1 MKEKTRLLMVLA
13 VSLLLVLNACSTTA
27 ATEAAAAEPAEAAVA
42 AEDGA
47 AESAEAAEVEQEPLL
62 ITAVVAEVGIPYFT
76 TMHCGAMAAAEAYN
90 VELNWAGPAEWDFN
104 KQQPFIDGA
113 LALEPD
119 AMIIVPT
126 DPDALVT
133 YVQTWM
139 DEGIPVVTADVT
151 LSEPV
156 ELMGIESDQYSGG
169 VEAAKAMFAMTG
181 GEGSY
186 YTVGTTPG
194 SYGSAQRVAGFVD
207 TMKELNP
214 DANMLETCFA
224 HHDATKSAECVS
236 AAIIGNPDLRGVY
249 VAVSSTAAGAASALI
264 EQGKAGDVVLM
275 SYDADPQQVQDLKDG
290 VYGTLIAQ
298 DPYQMGWLAVETL
311 AKYLRGEITKEE
323 IPQHTTVGMAA
334 LTQENINDPAFL
346 KYQYVG
352 DVSLCPA
359 SVE

>member
-1 MKEKTRLLMVLA
+1 MKEKTRLLIILA
-13 VSLLLVLNACSTTA
+13 MALVLVLGACSPASSETVA
-27 ATEAAAAEPAEAAVA
+27 EEPAEEEVVEEAV
-42 AEDGA
+42 E
-47 AESAEAAEVEQEPLL
+47 ESSEAAEEETAAEELL

-76 TMHCGAMAAAEAYN
+76 TMHCGAMAAAEEYN
-90 VELNWAGPAEWDFN
+90 VDLNWAGPAEWDFN

-119 AMIIVPT
+119 GMIIVPT

-139 DEGIPVVTADVT
+139 DDGVPVVTADVT
-151 LSEPV
+151 LSDPV

-169 VEAAKAMFAMTG
+169 VAAAEALFEMTG

-194 SYGSAQRVAGFVD
+194 SYGANQRIAGFVD
-207 TMKELNP
+207 TMKELAP
-214 DANMLETCFA
+214 DSNILETCFA

-236 AAIIGNPDLRGVY
+236 AAIIGNPDLKGVY
-249 VAVSSTAAGAASALI
+249 VAVSSIAAGAASAII
-264 EQGKAGDVVLM
+264 EQGKAGDIVLV
-275 SYDADPQQVQDLKDG
+275 SYDADPQQVQDLKEG
-290 VYGTLIAQ
+290 IYGTLIAQ

-334 LTQENINDPAFL
+334 LTQDNIGNPDLL

-352 DVSLCPA
+352 DVDLCPVTA
-359 SVE
+359 E

>member
-1 MKEKTRLLMVLA
+1 MKEKTRLLIVLA

-27 ATEAAAAEPAEAAVA
+27 ATEAAVEEPAEAAVA
-42 AEDGA
+42 AEDEA
-47 AESAEAAEVEQEPLL
+47 TDTTEAAVVEQEPLL

-76 TMHCGAMAAAEAYN
+76 TMHCGAIAAAEKYN

-119 AMIIVPT
+119 GMIIVPT

-139 DEGIPVVTADVT
+139 DDGIPVVTADVT
-151 LSEPV
+151 LSDPV

-169 VEAAKAMFAMTG
+169 VAAAKALFEITG

-194 SYGSAQRVAGFVD
+194 SYGAGQRLAGFID

-214 DANMLETCFA
+214 DANILETCYA
-224 HHDATKSAECVS
+224 NHDATKSAECVS
-236 AAIIGNPDLRGVY
+236 AAIIGNPDLKGVY
-249 VAVSSTAAGAASALI
+249 VAVSSIAAGAASAII
-264 EQGKAGDVVLM
+264 EQGKAGDIVLM
-275 SYDADPQQVQDLKDG
+275 SYDADPQQVQDLKAG
-290 VYGTLIAQ
+290 IYGTLIAQ

-311 AKYLRGEITKEE
+311 AKYVRGEITKEE
-323 IPQHTTVGMAA
+323 ITQHMTVGMAA
-334 LTQENINDPAFL
+334 LTQDNIDDPDLL

-352 DVSLCPA
+352 DVNLCPVI
-359 SVE
+359 VE

>member
-1 MKEKTRLLMVLA
+1 MKEKTRLLIALA
-13 VSLLLVLNACSTTA
+13 VFLLLVLNACSSTA
-27 ATEAAAAEPAEAAVA
+27 ATEAAAVEPAEAAVA
-42 AEDGA
+42 AEDA
-47 AESAEAAEVEQEPLL
+47 AEDTTETADAEQEPLL

-90 VELNWAGPAEWDFN
+90 VDLNWAGPAEWDFN

-119 AMIIVPT
+119 GMIIVPT

-139 DEGIPVVTADVT
+139 DDGIPVVTADVT
-151 LSEPV
+151 LSDPV

-169 VEAAKAMFAMTG
+169 VAAAKALFEMTG

-194 SYGSAQRVAGFVD
+194 SYGAGQRLAGFID

-214 DANMLETCFA
+214 DANILETCYA
-224 HHDATKSAECVS
+224 NHDATKSAECVS
-236 AAIIGNPDLRGVY
+236 AAIIGNPDLKGVY
-249 VAVSSTAAGAASALI
+249 VAVSSIAAGAASAII
-264 EQGKAGDVVLM
+264 EQGKAGDIVLM
-275 SYDADPQQVQDLKDG
+275 SYDADPQQVQDLKEG
-290 VYGTLIAQ
+290 IYGTLIAQ

-311 AKYLRGEITKEE
+311 AKYLRGEITQDE
-323 IPQHTTVGMAA
+323 ITQHVTVGMAA
-334 LTQENINDPAFL
+334 LTQDNINDPDLL

-352 DVSLCPA
+352 DVNLCPA
-359 SVE
+359 VAE

>member
-1 MKEKTRLLMVLA
+1 MKDKTRLLIVLA
-13 VSLLLVLNACSTTA
+13 VSLLLVLNACSTA
-27 ATEAAAAEPAEAAVA
+27 APEVAAAEPAEAAAPA
-42 AEDGA
+42 AEEA
-47 AESAEAAEVEQEPLL
+47 ADSAEADQEPLL

-133 YVQTWM
+133 YVTTWM
-139 DEGIPVVTADVT
+139 EEGIPVVTADVT

-169 VEAAKAMFAMTG
+169 VAAAKALFEMTG

-194 SYGSAQRVAGFVD
+194 SYGSNQRVAGFVD

-214 DANMLETCFA
+214 DANMLETCYA

-249 VAVSSTAAGAASALI
+249 VAVSSTAAGAASAII
-264 EQGKAGDVVLM
+264 EQGKAGDIVLM

-334 LTQENINDPAFL
+334 LTQENINDPDLL

-352 DVSLCPA
+352 DVNLCPV

>member
-1 MKEKTRLLMVLA
+1 MKEKKCLLLILAVLMV
-13 VSLLLVLNACSTTA
+13 LVLNACASTV
-27 ATEAAAAEPAEAAVA
+27 ATPEAGAEEPAEAAA
-42 AEDGA
+42 TTEEETAENS
-47 AESAEAAEVEQEPLL
+47 ESEKLL

-76 TMHCGAMAAAEAYN
+76 TMHCGAMAAAEKYN

-126 DPDALVT
+126 DPDALVA
-133 YVQTWM
+133 YAKEWM
-139 DEGIPVVTADVT
+139 DKGIPVVTADVT

-169 VEAAKAMFAMTG
+169 VEAAKAVFAMTG

-194 SYGSAQRVAGFVD
+194 SYGSGQRVAGFID

-214 DANMLETCFA
+214 NAKMLETCYA

-236 AAIIGNPDLRGVY
+236 AAIIGNPDLKGVY
-249 VAVSSTAAGAASALI
+249 VAVSSTAAGAASAII
-264 EQGKAGDVVLM
+264 EQGKAGDIVLV
-275 SYDADPQQVQDLKDG
+275 SYDADPQQVQDLKAG

-311 AKYLRGEITKEE
+311 AKYLRGEISKDE

-334 LTQENINDPAFL
+334 LTLENIDDPALL

-352 DVSLCPA
+352 DVNLCPA
-359 SVE
+359 VDLSE

>member
-1 MKEKTRLLMVLA
+1 MKEKKCLLIVLA
-13 VSLLLVLNACSTTA
+13 LLTVLIFNACSS
-27 ATEAAAAEPAEAAVA
+27 AAAAPEAAVTTEETTDTTEA
-42 AEDGA
+42 SDAET
-47 AESAEAAEVEQEPLL
+47 EKLL

-76 TMHCGAMAAAEAYN
+76 TMHCGAMAAAAKYN

-126 DPDALVT
+126 DPDALVA
-133 YVQTWM
+133 YVKEWM
-139 DEGIPVVTADVT
+139 EKGIPVVTADVT

-169 VEAAKAMFAMTG
+169 VEAAKAVFEMTG

-194 SYGSAQRVAGFVD
+194 SYGSGQRVAGFID

-214 DANMLETCFA
+214 NAKMLETCYA

-236 AAIIGNPDLRGVY
+236 AAIIGNPDLKGVY
-249 VAVSSTAAGAASALI
+249 VAVSSTAAGAASAII
-264 EQGKAGDVVLM
+264 EQGKAGDIVLV
-275 SYDADPQQVQDLKDG
+275 SYDADPQQVQDLKAG

-298 DPYQMGWLAVETL
+298 DPYKMGWLAVETL

-334 LTQENINDPAFL
+334 LTQANIGDTALL
-346 KYQYVG
+346 KFQYVG
-352 DVSLCPA
+352 DVNLCPNVDL
-359 SVE
+359 SE

>member
-1 MKEKTRLLMVLA
+1 MKEKTRLLIALA
-13 VSLLLVLNACSTTA
+13 VFLLLVLNACSSAA
-27 ATEAAAAEPAEAAVA
+27 ATEAAEPAEAAVA
-42 AEDGA
+42 ADD
-47 AESAEAAEVEQEPLL
+47 EAADTTEAVDAEQEPLL

-90 VELNWAGPAEWDFN
+90 VDLNWSGPAEWDFN

-119 AMIIVPT
+119 GMIIVPT

-133 YVQTWM
+133 FVQTWM
-139 DEGIPVVTADVT
+139 GDGIPVVTADVT
-151 LSEPV
+151 LSDPV

-169 VEAAKAMFAMTG
+169 VAAAQALFEMTG

-194 SYGSAQRVAGFVD
+194 SYGAGQRLAGFID

-214 DANMLETCFA
+214 DANILETCYA
-224 HHDATKSAECVS
+224 NHDATKSAECVS
-236 AAIIGNPDLRGVY
+236 AAIIGNPDLKGVY
-249 VAVSSTAAGAASALI
+249 VAVSSIAAGAASAII
-264 EQGKAGDVVLM
+264 EQGKAGEIVLM
-275 SYDADPQQVQDLKDG
+275 SYDADPQQVQDLKEG
-290 VYGTLIAQ
+290 IYGTLIAQ

-311 AKYLRGEITKEE
+311 AKYLRGEITQDE
-323 IPQHTTVGMAA
+323 ITQHVTVGMAA
-334 LTQENINDPAFL
+334 LTQDNINDPELL

-352 DVSLCPA
+352 DVNLCPA
-359 SVE
+359 VVE